1 MIEPISTGRDDIV
14 GFRTDSTTSTADM
27 KPWLAELHQKL
38 QHHPKLRLL
47 IEYVD
52 DHGFSLDTLVEDFR
66 YNFGQRDIFEK
77 TVIIT
82 CNDWLQQAE
91 QLAYK
96 IQETQLRSFHYSEE
110 DQAIRWIEQP

>member
-27 KPWLAELHQKL
+27 KPWLMELHQKL
-38 QHHPKLRLL
+38 QQHPKLRLL

-66 YNFGQRDIFEK
+66 YNFGKRGVFEK
-77 TVIIT
+77 AVIIT
-82 CNDWLQQAE
+82 CSDWLDQAE
-91 QLAYK
+91 QLAH
-96 IQETQLRSFHYSEE
+96 QLRETQLKSFHYSEQ
-110 DQAIRWIEQP
+110 DRAIHWIKQS